1 MRVFLKKLGLSLSMN
16 DPQWGRGSQNN
27 NQGNKKPDTP
37 PDLDQMWRDFSQRLN
52 RLLGGKG
59 NGGDGNG
66 FPPGASAGRGVGLIA
81 GIVVVIWLSSGFFIV
96 QEGQTGVITRFGKLH
111 VQTGPGLNWRW
122 PTPFEAHEIVNSSQ
136 LRTLEI
142 GFGSASSLK
151 SKKESLMLTQDE
163 NIVEVQFGVQ
173 YTLKDAPDWIF
184 NNRDQEET
192 IRQVAETAIREIVGR
207 TAMDMVL
214 YEERDKLGPEVSKLM
229 QQMLDRYKLG
239 VQISNITIQSVQ
251 PPEQVQDAFNDA
263 VKAGQDKERLKN
275 EGQAYALDVLP
286 KAKGDA
292 VRLIQDAEAYRSR
305 VVADAEGNASRF
317 KQVLVEYQKAP
328 AVTRDR
334 MYLDT
339 IQQIL
344 ATSSKVMVD
353 GKSGS
358 NMIYLPID
366 KMIQQ
371 HTDKAA
377 PGAAVAAP
385 TNEIPTVELRA
396 PKDSRSRDIRDREG
410 R

>member
-1 MRVFLKKLGLSLSMN
+1 MN

-27 NQGNKKPDTP
+27 NNQGNKKPETP
-37 PDLDQMWRDFSQRLN
+37 PDLDQLWRDFSQKIN

-59 NGGDGNG
+59 NGNDGNG
-66 FPPGASAGRGVGLIA
+66 GGFPPNANAGRGVALIGGA
-81 GIVVVIWLSSGFFIV
+81 VVLLWLASGFFIV
-96 QEGQTGVITRFGKLH
+96 QEGQTGVISRFGKFH
-111 VQTGPGLNWRW
+111 GEMRPGLNWRW
-122 PTPFEAHEIVNSSQ
+122 PAPIESHEIVNSSQ

-142 GFGSASSLK
+142 GFGAASSLK

-207 TAMDMVL
+207 TAMDVVL
-214 YEERDKLGPEVSKLM
+214 YEERDKLGPDVSKLM
-229 QQMLDRYKLG
+229 QQILDRYKLG

-275 EGQAYALDVLP
+275 EGQAYALDVVP
-286 KAKGDA
+286 KARGDA

-305 VVADAEGNASRF
+305 VVADAEGNVSRF
-317 KQVLVEYQKAP
+317 KQVLAEYQKAP

-339 IQQIL
+339 MQQIL
-344 ATSSKVMVD
+344 INSGKVMVD
-353 GKSGS
+353 SKSGN
-358 NMIYLPID
+358 NMIYLPMD

-371 HTDKAA
+371 HAEKTA
-377 PGAAVAAP
+377 PAPSVMAVP
-385 TNEIPTVELRA
+385 TNDIPTVEMRA
-396 PKDSRSRDIRDREG
+396 PRDSRSRDIRDREG